1 MARNRKSKAQKA
13 SSSQVAE
20 ELDIPEEEQ
29 WRIIKDS
36 GILGKVPQPPKEQD
50 GNQEQEESTLGDEI
64 FNASL
69 LVIPMSFLLLL
80 MEILVHYQY
89 GRKPTYEALA
99 ERMLP
104 GVPIISVLVFYTNRY
119 KHYRQTQ
126 AVLFFLSVA
135 VGSRFIWMIE
145 RASWRV
151 VMKQCPP
158 LATLWVYMI
167 LQLDLG
173 PAVLGLFFVGIFV
186 WATGLKLSLRP

>member
-1 MARNRKSKAQKA
+1 MPRNRKAKSQKQETPQPTENIEI
-13 SSSQVAE
+13 SE
-20 ELDIPEEEQ
+20 EDQ

-36 GILGKVPQPPKEQD
+36 GILNNLPQTHTAQ
-50 GNQEQEESTLGDEI
+50 QEDAEELDVTLADEI

-104 GVPIISVLVFYTNRY
+104 GVPIISIFVFYTNRY
-119 KHYRQTQ
+119 KQIRQMQ
-126 AVLFFLSVA
+126 AGLFLLSIA
-135 VGSRFIWMIE
+135 VGARFIWMIN
-145 RASWRV
+145 RANWRV

-158 LATLWVYMI
+158 LATLWVYCI

-173 PAVLGLFFVGIFV
+173 PAVLGLTFVAIYV
-186 WATGLKLSLRP
+186 WVTGLKLAF